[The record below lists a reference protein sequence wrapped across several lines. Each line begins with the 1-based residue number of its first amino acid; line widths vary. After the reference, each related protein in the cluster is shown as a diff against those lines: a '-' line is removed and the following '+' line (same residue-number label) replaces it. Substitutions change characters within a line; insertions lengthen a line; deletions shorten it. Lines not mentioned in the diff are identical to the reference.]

1 MPTCFVIMGFGEKTD
16 FSTGRKLDLDKTY
29 RNIIKPAITEAGYE
43 CIRADEVLHSGVIDV
58 PMYEMLFSAD
68 LVVADL
74 STSNLNAAFEL
85 GVRHALRPKSTII
98 IAESQFKDPFD
109 INHIVIRSYTHLGP
123 DIGFDEV
130 MRMRGELKTLAIA
143 LNQPA
148 AGVDSPVYTVLHDLS
163 QPTRPVLKGA
173 LASAPGQAAKP
184 DDKETYAAL
193 WEIALNAKRDGDF
206 ATVKSIL
213 QKIYAEQTTPG
224 PDGQARPPRPRVV
237 QELSLAIY
245 KSGEASAKTEGPKV
259 AETAYQKAAELLQ
272 QHLNPDTTNDPETIG
287 LWSAIH
293 KRRADLQGRTAAQ
306 QSADLDIAILA
317 AERGFLIRTDYY
329 TGTNLAY
336 LLNVRASRSAG
347 DDRITDNVLATRVR
361 CKVIEICTARLEELE
376 AESPA
381 KKVEETST
389 LEDERYWARAS
400 LAESLIALGDDRG
413 PPMLKA
419 VLEKAPAKW
428 MAETTSGQIGILK
441 TLLAKAKAP

>member
-1 MPTCFVIMGFGEKTD
+1 MPLCFVIMGFGEKTD
-16 FSTGRKLDLDKTY
+16 FSTGRKLNLDKTY
-29 RNIIKPAITEAGYE
+29 RNIIKPAITDAGYE
-43 CIRADEVLHSGVIDV
+43 CIRADEVLHSGVIDI

-109 INHIVIRSYTHLGP
+109 LNHIVVRSYTHLGP

-143 LNQPA
+143 LSQPA
-148 AGVDSPVYTVLHDLS
+148 AGVDSPVYTVMQDLS
-163 QPTRPVLKGA
+163 QPTRPAQKPAAAA
-173 LASAPGQAAKP
+173 LPGQAPKP

-193 WEIALNAKRDGDF
+193 WEIALNAKKDSDF
-206 ATVKSIL
+206 GTAKSIL
-213 QKIYAEQTTPG
+213 QNIYAEQTTPG

-245 KSGEASAKTEGPKV
+245 KSGEAAAKTQGPKV
-259 AETAYQKAAELLQ
+259 AEAAYEKAAELLQ
-272 QHLNPDTTNDPETIG
+272 LHLNPDTTNDPETLG

-306 QSADLDIAILA
+306 QSADLDVAILA

-329 TGTNLAY
+329 TGTNLAF

-347 DDRITDNVLATRVR
+347 DDRITDNVLASRVR
-361 CKVIEICTARLEELE
+361 RKVVEICSARIAELE
-376 AESPA
+376 GESPA
-381 KKVEETST
+381 KKVEVTST
-389 LEDERYWARAS
+389 LDEERYWAKAS
-400 LAESLIALGDDRG
+400 LAESLVALGDDRG
-413 PPMLKA
+413 PSMLKT

-428 MAETTSGQIGILK
+428 MADATSGQLATLK